1 MTLAK
6 GGGDNLAN
14 FRPELYTD
22 KVILAPMVR
31 ENSLAFR
38 LLCLRSGA
46 DLAYTEELI
55 DYRVVTLNRFENS
68 QLGTVDY
75 VDDRNKV
82 IFRTCPE
89 ERGKVVFQLGS
100 NNPERALEA
109 AKIVANDIAG
119 LDFNF
124 GCPKA
129 FSISGGMGAALL
141 DDPERIRQ
149 LLTTCVENL
158 QIPITC
164 KIRIKQS
171 AQETLDLV
179 KMIESCGV
187 SAIAVHGR
195 TRDQRPKHENNDEL
209 LKLISETVSIPII
222 ANGGSNDIKTYDDII
237 KFKHR
242 TRASSVMV
250 GRAPMRNPSVFNSS
264 NYIQPAKT
272 VIRDYLKLAV
282 RYDNYVANVKYTT
295 QALMFGGGCF
305 GDEFVRRFYATK
317 DLKSIC
323 EMFDLGDWYDENK
336 VVDSL

>member
-1 MTLAK
+1 MTL
-6 GGGDNLAN
+6 GGDHQKCGRPGN
-14 FRPELYTD
+14 FRPDLYSG

-46 DLAYTEELI
+46 DLVYTEELI
-55 DYRVVTLNRFENS
+55 DYRAVKCNRLENNL
-68 QLGTVDY
+68 LGTVDF
-75 VDDRNKV
+75 VDNRNKV

-89 ERGKVVFQLGS
+89 EQGKVVFQIGS

-109 AKIVANDIAG
+109 VKLFSNDVLG

-141 DDPERIRQ
+141 DDPQRIRQ

-158 QIPITC
+158 NIPVTC
-164 KIRIKQS
+164 KIRIKPS
-171 AQETLDLV
+171 IQETLDLV

-195 TRDQRPKHENNDEL
+195 TRDQRPKHDNNDEI
-209 LKLISETVSIPII
+209 LKLISESISIPVI

-237 KFKHR
+237 RFRDR
-242 TRASSVMV
+242 TKASSVMV
-250 GRAPMRNPSVFNSS
+250 GRAPMRNPSVFNSDNS
-264 NYIQPAKT
+264 IQPAKR

-282 RYDNYVANVKYTT
+282 RYDNYVANIKYTT
-295 QALMFGGGCF
+295 QALMVGGCF
-305 GDEFVRRFYATK
+305 GDEFVRRFYATR
-317 DLKSIC
+317 DIRSIC
-323 EMFDLGDWYDENK
+323 EMFDLDDWFDKNK
-336 VVDSL
+336 VQ